1 MAVDRREPGRTGL
14 IEMQRNP
21 AVESPFLHSSK
32 LVVDGNPTGW
42 SINNDGILITLSR
55 DSMMSDPDRLD
66 PWRDIPK
73 KAKDYP
79 VVGNVFTT
87 SHSPERY
94 TLPTVATANALCRDV
109 FRGLSTAGIKLV
121 QTRDVGNTP
130 VVDYV
135 NNLVNNRLVVSLD
148 PKTYLHDLL
157 AHWLGAATTEK
168 REFEVFKALVAESD
182 FIGSTYGEKVK
193 TKYIETLG
201 HGFDVFSGLILD
213 PGASPIEY
221 NLPDTCL
228 DVLRLHCPKA
238 LNRSKEIVEAFDTK
252 DSPLIRSLGKRGFR
266 SAHYDEVTKRLKQS
280 PWVPQRAFLNPHG

>member
-135 NNLVNNRLVVSLD
+135 NNLVNNRLSVSLD
-148 PKTYLHDLL
+148 PETHIHDLFF
-157 AHWLGAATTEK
+157 HWLGAVTTEK
-168 REFEVFKALVAESD
+168 REFEVFKALAAARDHYSGD
-182 FIGSTYGEKVK
+182 AK
-193 TKYIETLG
+193 TKYLTALG
-201 HGFDVFSGLILD
+201 SAFDSFSGFIL
-213 PGASPIEY
+213 PSPFFMLEKPVHY
-221 NLPDTCL
+221 NLPDVCL
-228 DVLRLHCPKA
+228 HRIQRDCPEA
-238 LNRSKEIVEAFDTK
+238 LSRSTQIVDTFDTENA
-252 DSPLIRSLGKRGFR
+252 PLIRSLGKRGTR
-266 SAHYDEVTKRLKQS
+266 STHYEEVVKRLRQAPWIPPTLS
-280 PWVPQRAFLNPHG
+280 PGL